1 MIPIRDTLS
10 SKNYPVVNTAII
22 GLNVLVYLIQM
33 SQGGQA
39 GRFIYIY
46 GLVPARYS
54 LPQIASYFS
63 LEQQLFSL
71 ISFMFL
77 HGGFWH
83 LLGNM
88 WSLYIF
94 GDNIEDRLGSLRYLL
109 FYLLC
114 GLASGLFH
122 LLLNLNS
129 NVPTIGASGAIAGVM
144 GAYFLLFPKSRIL
157 TVIPILFIPFFI
169 EIPAYFFLGIWFL
182 LQFLSAAGSDG
193 IAGGIA
199 WWAHIGGFISGMIL
213 LKLFHVLPDSG
224 ITQQL
229 RHVTEKKKTPR
240 LQVIRTSG
248 AGSDPHLYGMIQITP
263 WEAFSGANKLV
274 NLPWGFYNRTI
285 RVQVPPNLK
294 QGSIIRLKGMGR
306 QMPEGLKGDLMLKV
320 TIQS

>member
-10 SKNYPVVNTAII
+10 SKNYPVANTAII
-22 GLNVLVYLIQM
+22 GLNVLVYLIQI
-33 SQGGQA
+33 SQSGHS
-39 GRFIYIY
+39 GRFFYIY

-54 LPQIASYFS
+54 LPNIASYFS
-63 LEQQLFSL
+63 IEQQLFSL

-157 TVIPILFIPFFI
+157 TLIPILFIPFFI
-169 EIPAYFFLGIWFL
+169 QIPAFFFLGIWFF
-182 LQFLSAAGSDG
+182 LQFLSAASSDG
-193 IAGGIA
+193 VAGGIA

-213 LKLFHVLPDSG
+213 LKLFKILPDTG

-240 LQVIRTSG
+240 LQVIHTSG
-248 AGSDPHLYGMIQITP
+248 TGSDPHLYGAIQITP

-274 NLPWGFYNRTI
+274 NIPWGFYNRTV

-306 QMPEGLKGDLMLKV
+306 QMPEGQKGDLMLKV

>member
-22 GLNVLVYLIQM
+22 GVNVLVYLIQM
-33 SQGGQA
+33 AHGGQED
-39 GRFIYIY
+39 RFIYIY
-46 GLVPARYS
+46 GLVPARYF
-54 LPQIASYFS
+54 LPHVASYFS
-63 LEQQLFSL
+63 FEQQLFSL
-71 ISFMFL
+71 VSFMFL

-94 GDNIEDRLGSLRYLL
+94 GDNIEDRMGSFRYLL

-114 GLASGLFH
+114 GLISGLSH
-122 LLLNLNS
+122 LLLNPDS

-157 TVIPILFIPFFI
+157 TLIPILFIPFFI

-182 LQFLSAAGSDG
+182 LQFLSAAGSHG
-193 IAGGIA
+193 SAGGIA

-213 LKLFHVLPDSG
+213 LKLFHTLPDTG

-229 RHVTEKKKTPR
+229 RRITEKRKTPK
-240 LQVIRTSG
+240 LQVIHTSG
-248 AGSDPHLYGMIQITP
+248 AGSDPNLYGTIQISS
-263 WEAFSGANKLV
+263 WEAFSGATKLV
-274 NLPWGFYNRTI
+274 NIPWGFYNRTI
-285 RVQVPPNLK
+285 RVQVPPQLK

-306 QMPEGLKGDLMLKV
+306 QMPEGQKGDLMLKV